1 MADDPWQR
9 QWDIFHAALDQD
21 AAERDAF
28 VAAQCAD
35 DEELEA
41 AVRKLLEAHDSTNPI
56 LDESALT
63 SVGLDSEL
71 DPESLIGE
79 SVNGYRIQSV
89 VGEGGMGV
97 VYEAEQAELE
107 RRVALKLI
115 RLGMDTQQVVARFQ
129 AEQQALALMNH
140 PNIARVMDAGATD
153 AGRPYFVMEFID
165 GEPITDYCDSHQ
177 LDTDERLALFLSVCE
192 GVQHAHQKGI
202 IHRDLKPT
210 NVLITQEDGKP
221 VPKIIDFGIA
231 KATAQRTA
239 ERTMFTQAG
248 VLIGTPE
255 YMSPEQATLSDQNV
269 DTRTDVY
276 SLGVLLYELLIG
288 ALPFEPDELRRAAY
302 DEICRCIREDEP
314 SRPSLK
320 LSTLQANADELARL
334 RRTDRQSLARLL
346 RGDLDWITMRALE
359 KTPERRYATP
369 SELAADI
376 RRHIEE
382 QPVEAGP
389 PSATYRFGKFVR
401 RNKLGVAAAGVVAF
415 SLIAGVAAAT
425 YGLIRAQQ
433 AEAVAVTEART
444 SDEVSEF
451 LSGLFRV
458 SEPSAV
464 DVDSITA
471 REVLDR
477 GVERIRDELS
487 EEPEVQGRLMLI
499 MGNVYAQ
506 LGLLEEAEMLL
517 NDARGIRENS
527 SGANPHAV
535 AEVVSSIAGVMHLA
549 GEHERSVELYREV
562 IAMEQNAAGE
572 TDPLWLATVY
582 RSLGGVLDTLGQP
595 DDAINAY
602 EASQQ
607 LLQNSGNGISSEY
620 ARVVRNIG
628 MAHWSQQ
635 NIDMARP
642 YYEESL
648 EVYDQVLEDGHPEV
662 SYVVNALA
670 ILNYNLGDYEAARPM
685 FERELANLERTLGA
699 EHRNTASIMNNLGLL
714 LLTMERLDE
723 ARPRIVESLRI
734 RESVLGPEH
743 DEVATSLFNLARLQL
758 AEGNPDDARDS
769 VERCLAIREK
779 TLGPEHP
786 FVAGTLELYA
796 TAERA
801 LGNEADALALEERA
815 ATIRSINEQ

>member
-1 MADDPWQR
+1 MADNRWQQ

-71 DPESLIGE
+71 DPESLVGE
-79 SVNGYRIQSV
+79 SVNGYRIRSV
-89 VGEGGMGV
+89 VGEGGMGI

-129 AEQQALALMNH
+129 AERQALALMNH

-165 GEPITDYCDSHQ
+165 GEPITDYSDSHQ

-359 KTPERRYATP
+359 KTPERRYPTP

-376 RRHIEE
+376 RRHIDE

-389 PSATYRFGKFVR
+389 PSATYRLGKFVH
-401 RNKLGVAAAGVVAF
+401 RNKLGVAAAGIVAL
-415 SLIAGVAAAT
+415 SLVAGVAATT

-433 AEAVAVTEART
+433 AEAVAVAEART
-444 SDEVSEF
+444 AHEVSEF
-451 LSGLFRV
+451 LSGLFRI

-477 GVERIRDELS
+477 GVERVRDELS

-506 LGLLEEAEMLL
+506 LGLLQEAETLL
-517 NDARGIRENS
+517 NDARSIREKS

-535 AEVVSSIAGVMHLA
+535 AEAVSSIAGVKHLA

-562 IAMEQNAAGE
+562 IAMEQAAAGE

-595 DDAINAY
+595 DDAIKAY
-602 EASQQ
+602 EASQR
-607 LLQNSGNGISSEY
+607 LLQESGNGISSEY

-635 NIDMARP
+635 DLDTARP

-648 EVYDQVLEDGHPEV
+648 AVYEQVLDDGHPEV

-699 EHRNTASIMNNLGLL
+699 EHRHTASIMNNLGLL
-714 LLTMERLDE
+714 LLTMELLDE

-734 RESVLGPEH
+734 RETVLGPEH
-743 DEVATSLFNLARLQL
+743 DEVATSLFNLGKLQL
-758 AEGNPDDARDS
+758 AEGSPDDARDS
-769 VERCLAIREK
+769 FERCLAVREK

-815 ATIRSINEQ
+815 AAIRRVNE

>member
-1 MADDPWQR
+1 MADNRWQQ

-63 SVGLDSEL
+63 PVGLDSEL
-71 DPESLIGE
+71 DPESLVGE
-79 SVNGYRIQSV
+79 SVNGYRIRSV

-97 VYEAEQAELE
+97 VYEAEQAELQ

-129 AEQQALALMNH
+129 AERQALALMNH

-165 GEPITDYCDSHQ
+165 GEPITDYSDSHQ

-210 NVLITQEDGKP
+210 NVLISQEDGKP

-288 ALPFEPDELRRAAY
+288 ALPFELRRAAY

-359 KTPERRYATP
+359 KTPERRYPTP

-376 RRHIEE
+376 RRHSDE

-401 RNKLGVAAAGVVAF
+401 RNTLGVASAGVVAL
-415 SLIAGVAAAT
+415 SLVAGVAAAT

-433 AEAVAVTEART
+433 AEAVAVAEART
-444 SDEVSEF
+444 ADEVSEF

-477 GVERIRDELS
+477 GVERVRDELS
-487 EEPEVQGRLMLI
+487 DEPEVQGRLMLI

-506 LGLLEEAEMLL
+506 LGLLQQAETLL
-517 NDARGIRENS
+517 NDARSIQESGDANQHGIAE
-527 SGANPHAV
+527 AV
-535 AEVVSSIAGVMHLA
+535 ASIASVKYLA
-549 GEHERSVELYREV
+549 GEHERSVELYREA
-562 IAMEQNAAGE
+562 IAMEQSAAGE
-572 TDPLWLATVY
+572 TNPLWLANAY
-582 RSLGGVLDTLGQP
+582 SNLGGVLDTLART
-595 DDAINAY
+595 DDAFEAY
-602 EASQQ
+602 EASQA
-607 LLQNSGNGISSEY
+607 LLQNSGNDTSNEY

-628 MAHWSQQ
+628 MAHWRLQ
-635 NIDMARP
+635 DYETARP
-642 YYEESL
+642 YYEEAL
-648 EVYDQVLEDGHPEV
+648 EVYDQILEDGHPEV

-699 EHRNTASIMNNLGLL
+699 EHRHTASIMNNLGLL
-714 LLTMERLDE
+714 LLTMELLDE

-734 RESVLGPEH
+734 REAVLGPEH
-743 DEVATSLFNLARLQL
+743 DEVATSLFNLGQLQL
-758 AEGNPDDARDS
+758 AEDSPESARDS
-769 VERCLAIREK
+769 LRRCLTIREK

-786 FVAGTLELYA
+786 FVASTLEVYA

-815 ATIRSINEQ
+815 AAIRRVNE